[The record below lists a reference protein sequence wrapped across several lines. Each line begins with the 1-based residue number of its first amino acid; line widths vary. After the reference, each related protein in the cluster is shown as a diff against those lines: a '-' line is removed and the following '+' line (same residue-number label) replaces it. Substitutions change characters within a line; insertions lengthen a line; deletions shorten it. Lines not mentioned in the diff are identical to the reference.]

1 MKPVDNAPA
10 PEETA
15 RMKAA
20 AWNAPAALPSARAA
34 APPAAAAADAAAVE
48 LRRLTEAVR
57 RGDEAAFAEF
67 YDRHSLRLY
76 QHILALAR
84 GDEPQAREVFQT
96 VALKLAR
103 KMEVFEDESRLRAW
117 LATLARHAF
126 LDHCRARARHERLA
140 TPQSDNLVVEDARPG
155 WEEALPHALA
165 QLAPDDRELLHAAH
179 TDGRPL
185 AELAAERGE
194 TYKAVESRLA
204 RLRQKTKATLLK
216 FLRHEN
222 TF

>member
-10 PEETA
+10 QEKTT

-20 AWNAPAALPSARAA
+20 AWNAPAALAVPNR
-34 APPAAAAADAAAVE
+34 PLPAANEASA
-48 LRRLTEAVR
+48 LRQLTAAVR

-96 VALKLAR
+96 VALKLVR
-103 KMEVFEDESRLRAW
+103 KMEVFDDEARLWAW
-117 LATLARHAF
+117 LAAIARHAHI
-126 LDHCRARARHERLA
+126 DHVRARLRRERLTTPLPEELTNMA
-140 TPQSDNLVVEDARPG
+140 TPPRWADAI
-155 WEEALPHALA
+155 PHALA
-165 QLAPDDRELLHAAH
+165 ELAPADRELLQAAY

-204 RLRQKTKATLLK
+204 RLRQKTKAALLK
-216 FLRHEN
+216 FLRHDN
-222 TF
+222 AS

>member
-1 MKPVDNAPA
+1 MKPVDTPPA
-10 PEETA
+10 PVDHTS
-15 RMKAA
+15 MKAA
-20 AWNAPAALPSARAA
+20 AWSASDVLPSASAPAFHATGAGTAA
-34 APPAAAAADAAAVE
+34 GE

-103 KMEVFEDESRLRAW
+103 KMEVFDDEARLRAW

-126 LDHCRARARHERLA
+126 LDHCRARARRDRLIA
-140 TPQSDNLVVEDARPG
+140 PLSDNLAVEASRPG
-155 WEEALPHALA
+155 WTDALPHALA
-165 QLAPDDRELLHAAH
+165 QLAPADRELLQSAY

-185 AELAAERGE
+185 GELAAERGE
-194 TYKAVESRLA
+194 TYKAIEGRLA
-204 RLRQKTKATLLK
+204 RLRQKTKAALLK

-222 TF
+222 AP

>member
-1 MKPVDNAPA
+1 MKPVDNPPA

-15 RMKAA
+15 RMKATALAVSA
-20 AWNAPAALPSARAA
+20 ALSLPEASRPAASEAGA
-34 APPAAAAADAAAVE
+34 

-57 RGDEAAFAEF
+57 RGDEAAFAEL

-76 QHILALAR
+76 KFLLALTR
-84 GDEPQAREVFQT
+84 GDEPAAREIFQN

-103 KMEVFEDESRLRAW
+103 KMEVFDDEARLRAW

-126 LDHCRARARHERLA
+126 LDHCRARARRERQTAPLPEMFA
-140 TPQSDNLVVEDARPG
+140 AKEAARPG
-155 WEEALPHALA
+155 WAEALPGVLA
-165 QLAPDDRELLHAAH
+165 GLAPDDRELLEAAYL
-179 TDGRPL
+179 DGRPL
-185 AELAAERGE
+185 GELAAERGE

-204 RLRQKTKATLLK
+204 RLRLKTKAALLK

-222 TF
+222 AS